1 MPIPILLGL
10 GVVAGVT
17 GVAKAVGAK
26 QKNDEAKDVS
36 RKPSIFTITPNRMPI
51 RHVKRQMKPSKT

>member
-17 GVAKAVGAK
+17 GVAKLLV
-26 QKNDEAKDVS
+26 
-36 RKPSIFTITPNRMPI
+36 PNKKTTRQRM
-51 RHVKRQMKPSKT
+51 

>member
-26 QKNDEAKDVS
+26 QKTT
-36 RKPSIFTITPNRMPI
+36 RQRM
-51 RHVKRQMKPSKT
+51 

>member
-17 GVAKAVGAK
+17 GVAKLLVPNK
-26 QKNDEAKDVS
+26 KNDEAKDVNE
-36 RKPSIFTITPNRMPI
+36 KAKHIYD
-51 RHVKRQMKPSKT
+51 KRQIECQ